1 MVDEEVAGPSAY
13 DTGESNE
20 LLVILL
26 IVGYFDRPMVLWC
39 HRSVF
44 SALYEYFSSV
54 SLNHLRYIN

>member
-26 IVGYFDRPMVLWC
+26 IVGYFDRPMVL
-39 HRSVF
+39 
-44 SALYEYFSSV
+44 
-54 SLNHLRYIN
+54 